1 MGSIYSDQ
9 ALRNYALWTRGV
21 LKFAHDSSI
30 SGDKIQSY
38 PIRVPQE
45 WLIRNGVRTRYT
57 GVVAPAGLEISP
69 TGTLFLGLI
78 AVLAASK
85 LLKVI

>member
-9 ALRNYALWTRGV
+9 ALRNYALWAWDV
-21 LKFAHDSSI
+21 NKFAYDASI

-57 GVVAPAGLEISP
+57 GVVAPAGLEV
-69 TGTLFLGLI
+69 TNLGSVVLGFI
-78 AVLAASK
+78 AGWAASK
-85 LLKVI
+85 YLG